1 MTSLTLPDVNVWLA
15 LASPEHIHS
24 QEAKRWWDRETG
36 LIALC
41 RFTQLGLLRRVTTA
55 TVMGGKP
62 LSLDEAWPVYD
73 SFLTDERVTFLSE
86 PEGIGD
92 LFRQRAA
99 GKHASPKLLGDAW
112 LLAFADARG
121 GKLLT
126 FDRALAP
133 RHAQCLL

>member
-1 MTSLTLPDVNVWLA
+1 
-15 LASPEHIHS
+15 
-24 QEAKRWWDRETG
+24 
-36 LIALC
+36 
-41 RFTQLGLLRRVTTA
+41 
-55 TVMGGKP
+55 MGGKP
-62 LSLDEAWPVYD
+62 LSLDEAWRVYD